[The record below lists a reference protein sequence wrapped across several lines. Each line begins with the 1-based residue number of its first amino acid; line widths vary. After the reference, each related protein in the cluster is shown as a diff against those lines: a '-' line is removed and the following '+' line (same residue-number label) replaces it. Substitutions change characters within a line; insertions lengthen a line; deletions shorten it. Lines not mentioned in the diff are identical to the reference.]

1 MKFLIISR
9 TKDVFLTLPPERQT
23 ELLTAALSW
32 IEKNRKA
39 GKCKEI
45 YWIPGWNRSVVIW
58 EAESGEDASRTTAEN
73 PMNPYND
80 MEAYAL
86 SDWDAYIKAM
96 MEARSQR

>member
-9 TKDVFLTLPPERQT
+9 TKEVFLTLPPERQT

-32 IEKNRKA
+32 IEKYRKS

>member
-9 TKDVFLTLPPERQT
+9 TKEVFLTLPPERQT

-32 IEKNRKA
+32 IEKYRKA

-45 YWIPGWNRSVVIW
+45 YWIPGWNRAAVIW

-73 PMNPYND
+73 PMAPYND

-86 SDWDAYIKAM
+86 SDWDAYIKAL
-96 MEARSQR
+96 MEARG

>member
-9 TKDVFLTLPPERQT
+9 TKDAFLTLPQERQT

-32 IEKNRKA
+32 IEKYRKA

-58 EAESGEDASRTTAEN
+58 EAESGEDAARTTAEN
-73 PMNPYND
+73 PMGPYTD

-86 SDWDAYIKAM
+86 SDWDAYIKAL
-96 MEARSQR
+96 MEARG